1 MFRTIR
7 IAGQILAQ
15 GLFVSR
21 HADGRVTISTGNREF
36 TGYPV
41 GEPAAA

>member
-1 MFRTIR
+1 MFKTIK

-15 GLFVSR
+15 GVLVQR
-21 HADGRVTISTGNREF
+21 LEDGRVTISTGNQQL

-41 GEPAAA
+41 CA